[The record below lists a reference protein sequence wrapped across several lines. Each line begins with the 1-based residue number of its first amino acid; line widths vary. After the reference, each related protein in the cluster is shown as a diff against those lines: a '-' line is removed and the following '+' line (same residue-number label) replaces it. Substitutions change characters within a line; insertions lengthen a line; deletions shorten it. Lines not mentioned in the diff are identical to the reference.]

1 MKDSTKVELL
11 TLAFSGWGITLAFCL
26 GLFLSPQKV
35 EAKNITIGL
44 IEHSVTASN
53 VCNTLQDGDVI
64 TLRTQGGSV
73 DEAHTLVECI
83 RDKDVIV
90 KVVKANSAG
99 VFVVFGAK
107 KVCLTKTTE
116 VGTHSPYAIRPDGSI
131 VTLTMNQVRNSLAYW
146 GKQLRKQDY
155 PVEDVFFLLGIT
167 IMTPAEDMTIIPKR
181 ILKSVLSNRHI
192 GECGDVL

>member
-1 MKDSTKVELL
+1 MKDSIKVEL
-11 TLAFSGWGITLAFCL
+11 TNKGFSGWWITLAFFL
-26 GLFLSPQKV
+26 GLILSPTNA

-44 IEHSVTASN
+44 IENGVTASN

-167 IMTPAEDMTIIPKR
+167 IMTPAEDITIIPKR